1 MMQIFDRFSWRALTV
16 FSSVAMLSCSAVF
29 ADSHFEQPSVTA
41 ASSLLPADVI
51 KGPNHTV
58 RNVVHNDGFLN
69 IYDIDSKYGPL
80 RAVSTATLHKRI
92 GELNAMAGMEKLK
105 GTEEFMHGI
114 TDQAGKFVE
123 GGVGL
128 ITHPVESVSGAVS
141 GVASLFRSV
150 GGTLHY
156 GKSETESGRLSV
168 ISGFD
173 KTKREYAAEYDVD
186 VYSRNHYLQTELND
200 ISRAGFLGKSIIRL
214 GGTVATGGAG
224 IALSVTGSVQAFKD
238 LMRTKSA
245 GDLRILIQDKLEKI
259 GVSSDLIEVFIE
271 NRNFT
276 LSQQT
281 ALVLALDGMSGTANR
296 VAFIKFAALTDNDDI
311 AAFRTRQALMYAAY
325 NRSVAPLP
333 AFDYVGQFAVA
344 HDKAGVAVVCAPLD
358 RALWTRELSGVV
370 ASISNHLDALPDIK
384 GKSLFVT
391 GSVSALTRQQM
402 EKWGWTIK
410 EHSLTALAKK

>member
-1 MMQIFDRFSWRALTV
+1 MHIFNRFSWRALTV
-16 FSSVAMLSCSAVF
+16 FSTVAMLSCSLVF
-29 ADSHFEQPSVTA
+29 ADSHFEQPSVTS
-41 ASSLLPADVI
+41 ASNLLPANVI
-51 KGPNHTV
+51 KGPNHSV
-58 RNVVHNDGFLN
+58 RNTVHNDGFLN

-80 RAVSTATLHKRI
+80 RAVSTATLLKRI
-92 GELNAMAGMEKLK
+92 GELNAMAGMEQLK
-105 GTEEFMHGI
+105 GTEEFTHGI

-141 GVASLFRSV
+141 GVASVFKSV
-150 GGTLHY
+150 GGRLHY
-156 GKSETESGRLSV
+156 GKSETESGALSV

-173 KTKREYAAEYDVD
+173 KTKREYAAEYNVD
-186 VYSRNHYLQTELND
+186 VYSRNKYLQTELND

-214 GGTVATGGAG
+214 GGAAATGGVG
-224 IALSVTGSVQAFKD
+224 VALTVTGNVQAFED

-281 ALVLALDGMSGTANR
+281 ALVLALDSMSGTADR
-296 VAFIKFAALTDNDDI
+296 ADFIKFAALTENDDM
-311 AAFRTRQALMYAAY
+311 AAFRQRQAAMYAAY
-325 NRSVAPLP
+325 NSKVAPVP
-333 AFDYVGQFAVA
+333 EFDFVGRTAVA
-344 HDKAGVAVVCAPLD
+344 RNKAGAAVFCAPLD
-358 RALWTRELSGVV
+358 HALWTRDLSGFV
-370 ASISNHLDALPDIK
+370 ASLSNHLDALPDIK
-384 GKSLFVT
+384 GKELFVV
-391 GSVSALTRQQM
+391 GSVSTVTRQQM

-410 EHSLTALAKK
+410 EHSLTARAKK